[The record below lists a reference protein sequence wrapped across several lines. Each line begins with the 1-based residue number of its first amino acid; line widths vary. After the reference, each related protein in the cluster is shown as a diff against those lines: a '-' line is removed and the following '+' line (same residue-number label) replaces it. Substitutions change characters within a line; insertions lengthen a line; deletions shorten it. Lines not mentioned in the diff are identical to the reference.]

1 MALDERGTL
10 VQAQKTEIREALNPW
25 LTQAAEAVI
34 SVWPDINQI
43 DQRLADVIVQQPKC
57 RMLYILSP
65 EGVQLS
71 SNIRQ
76 DVIESDFRNQD
87 LSDRPYFTGNLP
99 WRGITLSNVYAR
111 KSDRKLTITALFGL
125 NEDERLLGFIAADF
139 LLDDLDLLTSRLLPQ
154 TTKWTQFRG
163 DRAIRSTLFL
173 QKRIA
178 SVLDQ
183 HHDSVNASLVSL
195 MQNRG
200 VFHVL
205 LHFSSARAIIWLLD
219 DPYRYQLMS
228 PDELIQPESVMA
240 YPRHAY
246 SDDAVVAADKLP
258 EIFERFKQLR
268 NADENIYL
276 RSASINVMNG
286 IIGLTFSCDGSH
298 YMSANEFLERGIEFW
313 FGKAGA

>member
-10 VQAQKTEIREALNPW
+10 VQEQKAEIREALDPW
-25 LTQAAEAVI
+25 LTKAAENVAAA
-34 SVWPDINQI
+34 WPDADQI
-43 DQRLADVIVQQPKC
+43 DQALSVLIGEQPKC

-71 SNIRQ
+71 SNVRQ
-76 DVIESDFRNQD
+76 DSIEPEFRNQD

-99 WRGITLSNVYAR
+99 WRGITLSHVYAR
-111 KSDRKLTITALFGL
+111 KLDQKLTITALFGL

-154 TTKWTQFRG
+154 PTKWTQFRG

-173 QKRIA
+173 QERVA

-219 DPYRYQLMS
+219 DPYRYQLLS
-228 PDELIQPESVMA
+228 PEELIQPESVMA
-240 YPRHAY
+240 YPRHTY

-276 RSASINVMNG
+276 RSASVNVMNG

-298 YMSANEFLERGIEFW
+298 YMSADEFLERGIEFW
-313 FGKAGA
+313 FGKAGT